1 MDKKNTLMST
11 FSIIQI
17 LLLSKKYWK
26 NIAVFS
32 NLETINDFTQYR
44 QEKLSFTTA
53 QLCSLRYLWSSISL
67 KSQSGGNK

>member
-1 MDKKNTLMST
+1 MDKKNTLMSI

-17 LLLSKKYWK
+17 LLLSKNAKK

-32 NLETINDFTQYR
+32 NLETINDLTQYR

-53 QLCSLRYLWSSISL
+53 QLCSLGYLWSSISL
-67 KSQSGGNK
+67 KSQSRGNK